1 MLARVSVCGCLGG
14 GGGSVSVSVNV
25 SVSTFRVRVMVR
37 IKGCS
42 KGEELGLV
50 MGVSFGVSVRD
61 IARVSVGPWRYG

>member
-1 MLARVSVCGCLGG
+1 M
-14 GGGSVSVSVNV
+14 SVNV

-50 MGVSFGVSVRD
+50 TGVSFGVSVRA
-61 IARVSVGPWRYG
+61 IARVSVGRWRYG